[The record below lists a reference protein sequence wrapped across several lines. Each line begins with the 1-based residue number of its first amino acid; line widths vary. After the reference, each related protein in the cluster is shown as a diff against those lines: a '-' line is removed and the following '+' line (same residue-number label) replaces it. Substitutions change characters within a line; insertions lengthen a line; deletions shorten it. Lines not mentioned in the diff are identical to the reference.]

1 MVLQTVHTH
10 HGQHF
15 RVVGPLETRDV
26 FPLVKQLC
34 VEQDRGIEKA
44 FTFLY
49 IIHFHH
55 HPRVIL
61 AGLGVLILVVLGVE
75 GSPHLH
81 VVFLHLAFVEAHI
94 GNLLRV
100 GAPFETLCDGK
111 LLLVHPVGGAVDDFV
126 PLAVF
131 GDGVLFEGGEVHP
144 VEVVVAHKR
153 HLRAVGAEGGQ
164 ALLAV
169 LAYLGESL
177 CLDVIDIIIA
187 HAAVAVQG
195 FEARAEQYL
204 LLVGA
209 ELVAFESHAR
219 TLEQAHVAL
228 LLAAGIAVFGNA
240 RAAHGAVVLAV
251 GHRADAVDALS
262 AECPLGPDVLQRD
275 ALRTLGGLALAIFR
289 LGTGHT
295 NAHSHCKCHKYN

>member
-1 MVLQTVHTH
+1 M
-10 HGQHF
+10 
-15 RVVGPLETRDV
+15 
-26 FPLVKQLC
+26 
-34 VEQDRGIEKA
+34 
-44 FTFLY
+44 
-49 IIHFHH
+49 
-55 HPRVIL
+55 
-61 AGLGVLILVVLGVE
+61 
-75 GSPHLH
+75 
-81 VVFLHLAFVEAHI
+81 
-94 GNLLRV
+94 
-100 GAPFETLCDGK
+100 
-111 LLLVHPVGGAVDDFV
+111 
-126 PLAVF
+126 
-131 GDGVLFEGGEVHP
+131 LFEGGEIHP

-209 ELVAFESHAR
+209 ELVALESHAR